1 MIGERALVGQRV
13 ELNNS
18 GHRVLS
24 SHCTYHVLMLFYAI
38 VILLSPFF
46 IFSLY
51 FFHTF
56 IFSAKFT
63 RGAALFI
70 AFQPFGVEPI
80 SIRVCYHLTSA
91 SYLRDTPHPLVTGMT
106 SFSTNGSAL
115 HGKRGGAWCLR
126 DTPHPLGDKEC
137 PHPRPMG
144 AHYMGKGVEPG
155 V

>member
-1 MIGERALVGQRV
+1 
-13 ELNNS
+13 
-18 GHRVLS
+18 
-24 SHCTYHVLMLFYAI
+24 MLFYAI
-38 VILLSPFF
+38 VILLTPFF
-46 IFSLY
+46 IFFFY

-56 IFSAKFT
+56 ISAKFT
-63 RGAALFI
+63 PGAALFI

-91 SYLRDTPHPLVTGMT
+91 SCLRDTPHPLVTGIT

-115 HGKRGGAWCLR
+115 HGKRGGASCLR

-144 AHYMGKGVEPG
+144 AHYMGKGVEPN